1 MNKLATVLLAAAA
14 AFSAPAFAQDNG
26 SITLQVDSG
35 SAMTDT
41 GPAKSMVSANSGMA
55 LSEGNQV
62 MVSEGSKF
70 TLTYGNG
77 CTKTI
82 TGPATYT
89 VPGSCSGAGWTNE
102 GGVNVWNA
110 AIIIGAGVIGAAVIE
125 QMGNNSAPGPLS
137 TGVRHF

>member
-35 SAMTDT
+35 SAMTSIND
-41 GPAKSMVSANSGMA
+41 GDFVSANSGQA
-55 LSEGNQV
+55 LSVNDKV
-62 MVSEGSKF
+62 MVADGSKF
-70 TLTYGNG
+70 TLRYGNG

-82 TGPATYT
+82 TGPATYI
-89 VPGSCSGAGWTNE
+89 VPSSCTGAGWTNE

-110 AIIIGAGVIGAAVIE
+110 AIIVGAGVIGAVLID
-125 QMGNNSAPGPLS
+125 QMGDNVAPGPLS
-137 TGVRHF
+137 AGIRHL